1 MARISSQIRL
11 AEHAA
16 LACVRDCVA
25 DLEKTSESISAAGL
39 FQVRQQESK
48 AGEQGMYRKSGECAG
63 LRKAAGQHQAA
74 VSFFGQR
81 GCAVLAGGN
90 ALLGELARTRLPPLC
105 PSAHRSPSRVRRDA
119 QDCCGKARL
128 RRRCSCCSWKLP
140 ACMGS
145 LLGPQSGSARA
156 AALLGRPSRVAARGA
171 IAGAVVHGVA
181 LGRAVARPAC
191 PSRSPYTQPLCPGYW
206 AELGTALGRYMHACA
221 AGRVRNVKSRHPPPP
236 RRGPSPMACWS
247 RARSGPA
254 VGGTFSL
261 DFTFWTLPAAH
272 ECI

>member
-90 ALLGELARTRLPPLC
+90 ALFGELARTRTPPLC
-105 PSAHRSPSRVRRDA
+105 PSAHHSPSRARRAA
-119 QDCCGKARL
+119 QDCCGKAR
-128 RRRCSCCSWKLP
+128 RCALLSSYSAKLP
-140 ACMGS
+140 IHEGMRVQRGWHLTRGA
-145 LLGPQSGSARA
+145 ARLSRLCRIA
-156 AALLGRPSRVAARGA
+156 PRVALSPGST
-171 IAGAVVHGVA
+171 AVQQVQQYSQYSSTVSTA
-181 LGRAVARPAC
+181 YTGR
-191 PSRSPYTQPLCPGYW
+191 
-206 AELGTALGRYMHACA
+206 
-221 AGRVRNVKSRHPPPP
+221 
-236 RRGPSPMACWS
+236 
-247 RARSGPA
+247 
-254 VGGTFSL
+254 
-261 DFTFWTLPAAH
+261 
-272 ECI
+272 

>member
-90 ALLGELARTRLPPLC
+90 ALFGELARTRTPPLC
-105 PSAHRSPSRVRRDA
+105 PSAHHSPSRARRAA
-119 QDCCGKARL
+119 QDCCGKARRSRQCL
-128 RRRCSCCSWKLP
+128 CCSPKLP
-140 ACMGS
+140 TCPWS
-145 LLGPQSGSARA
+145 LLRPRIGDARA
-156 AALLGRPSRVAARGA
+156 AAMLGRPSRVAARGA
-171 IAGAVVHGVA
+171 MRPQDSMERLLAA
-181 LGRAVARPAC
+181 LKLALHDPHAAQMH
-191 PSRSPYTQPLCPGYW
+191 SPF
-206 AELGTALGRYMHACA
+206 A
-221 AGRVRNVKSRHPPPP
+221 
-236 RRGPSPMACWS
+236 
-247 RARSGPA
+247 PA
-254 VGGTFSL
+254 VRASWG
-261 DFTFWTLPAAH
+261 PV
-272 ECI
+272 

>member
-90 ALLGELARTRLPPLC
+90 ALFGELARTRTPPLC
-105 PSAHRSPSRVRRDA
+105 PSAHHSPSRARRAA
-119 QDCCGKARL
+119 QDCCGKAR
-128 RRRCSCCSWKLP
+128 RCARHSSCSAKLLVHTG
-140 ACMGS
+140 MH
-145 LLGPQSGSARA
+145 LQRVQSRTRGAPC
-156 AALLGRPSRVAARGA
+156 LGRPSRAAPRGSVRPQSGMKRLLA
-171 IAGAVVHGVA
+171 ELEHALYAQHAAHAHSHFAPAAGASWRQ
-181 LGRAVARPAC
+181 L
-191 PSRSPYTQPLCPGYW
+191 YT
-206 AELGTALGRYMHACA
+206 
-221 AGRVRNVKSRHPPPP
+221 VR
-236 RRGPSPMACWS
+236 
-247 RARSGPA
+247 
-254 VGGTFSL
+254 
-261 DFTFWTLPAAH
+261 
-272 ECI
+272 

>member
-74 VSFFGQR
+74 VSFFGQS

-90 ALLGELARTRLPPLC
+90 ALFGELARTRTPPLC
-105 PSAHRSPSRVRRDA
+105 PSAHHSPSRARRAA
-119 QDCCGKARL
+119 QDCCCKARP
-128 RRRCSCCSWKLP
+128 CAFNTSYSAKLP
-140 ACMGS
+140 VHGDMRVQPGRHLTRGA
-145 LLGPQSGSARA
+145 AR
-156 AALLGRPSRVAARGA
+156 LGRPSRVAPRWPM
-171 IAGAVVHGVA
+171 
-181 LGRAVARPAC
+181 R
-191 PSRSPYTQPLCPGYW
+191 
-206 AELGTALGRYMHACA
+206 
-221 AGRVRNVKSRHPPPP
+221 P
-236 RRGPSPMACWS
+236 RRGMDQLLAELERALHAQHAAQTHSPFA
-247 RARSGPA
+247 PA
-254 VGGTFSL
+254 VWASWGPL
-261 DFTFWTLPAAH
+261 
-272 ECI
+272 

>member
-90 ALLGELARTRLPPLC
+90 ALFGELARTRTPPLC
-105 PSAHRSPSRVRRDA
+105 PSAHHSPSRARRTA
-119 QDCCGKARL
+119 QDCCGKANRCALLSSCSVKLLMHADKRL
-128 RRRCSCCSWKLP
+128 PRGRHLSEARRASAGRASPRLAGLRGRREAWTSSWLSWSAPCMPSMQPKHTAPLHP
-140 ACMGS
+140 LFGRAGDRFRTSDACMH
-145 LLGPQSGSARA
+145 
-156 AALLGRPSRVAARGA
+156 GR
-171 IAGAVVHGVA
+171 
-181 LGRAVARPAC
+181 
-191 PSRSPYTQPLCPGYW
+191 
-206 AELGTALGRYMHACA
+206 
-221 AGRVRNVKSRHPPPP
+221 
-236 RRGPSPMACWS
+236 
-247 RARSGPA
+247 
-254 VGGTFSL
+254 
-261 DFTFWTLPAAH
+261 
-272 ECI
+272 